1 MNQLPYEPADLTDC
15 EGPEECFYDKLSLN
29 NNHFERVMSECL
41 ESNPNV
47 EPNTLNEALYSF
59 RENMEEYEPDCYWYH
74 PDHLGSSSW
83 ITYSDGSAVQ
93 HLHYLP
99 WGEDFVDQRT
109 TNWNARHTFSAKE
122 KDTETGLSY
131 FGSRYYSSDLSIWL
145 SVDPMSDKYPSLSP
159 YTYCA
164 NNPIKIVDPDGCF
177 GVPIHQDV
185 TRQAINKTNIKIK
198 FGQSFCDNLIKGV
211 KKADHIGFAA
221 DWHFDNRA
229 NYSEVKARWNSLNR
243 DIAKTIG
250 EIGRGNVNKR
260 NTILFGKMLHNVQD
274 FYAHSNYAELYVEYY
289 QDINNGELPTSLPTF
304 DEGIKD
310 SGFNQFLKGK
320 LRTGDFHLLDNE
332 KFDINPFREHADEP
346 TSHNKM
352 NKDNADTYVGQLAKQ
367 AALEHTVK
375 ILNRM
380 EK

>member
-1 MNQLPYEPADLTDC
+1 MNCCRTYCQMNPLTGIWAARGNALSYRYVSPNGDGLP
-15 EGPEECFYDKLSLN
+15 
-29 NNHFERVMSECL
+29 V
-41 ESNPNV
+41 
-47 EPNTLNEALYSF
+47 
-59 RENMEEYEPDCYWYH
+59 
-74 PDHLGSSSW
+74 
-83 ITYSDGSAVQ
+83 TYSVTHSHTDHSSLITD
-93 HLHYLP
+93 HSSY
-99 WGEDFVDQRT
+99 
-109 TNWNARHTFSAKE
+109 TFSAKE
-122 KDTETGLSY
+122 RDSETGLSY

-159 YTYCA
+159 YVYCA
-164 NNPIKIVDPDGCF
+164 DNPIKIVDPDGRF

-185 TRQAINKTNIKIK
+185 TRQAIKKTNIKSK

-211 KKADHIGFAA
+211 KRADYIGFAA
-221 DWHFDNRA
+221 DWHFDNKA
-229 NYSEVKARWNSLNR
+229 NYSAVKDRWNSLNR

-250 EIGRGNVNKR
+250 EIGRGNVDKR
-260 NTILFGKMLHNVQD
+260 NTIRFGKMLHNVQD

-289 QDINNGELPTSLPTF
+289 QGINNGELPTSLPTF

-310 SGFNQFLKGK
+310 SDFNQFLKGK

-352 NKDNADTYVGQLAKQ
+352 NKDNADTYVGRLAKQ
-367 AALEHTVK
+367 AAIEHTTK
-375 ILNRM
+375 ILNRI